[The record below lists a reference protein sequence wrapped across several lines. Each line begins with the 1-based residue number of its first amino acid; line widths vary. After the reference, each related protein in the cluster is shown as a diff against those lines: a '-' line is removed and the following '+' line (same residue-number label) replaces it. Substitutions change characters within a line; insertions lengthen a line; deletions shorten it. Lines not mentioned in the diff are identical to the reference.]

1 MEASAAAYGTI
12 YGVKRTTIYLTDAQK
27 QDLEA
32 LSARTARTESA
43 LIREGLDRILD
54 AHRVKRGK
62 PGALFALADPVLDD
76 PTRIDEALE
85 GFGED

>member
-1 MEASAAAYGTI
+1 MEAATAYGMM

-27 QDLEA
+27 RQLERLA
-32 LSARTARTESA
+32 GRMTRTESD
-43 LIREGLDRILD
+43 LIREGVDQVLD
-54 AHRVKRGK
+54 AYRVRRQK

-76 PTRIDEALE
+76 PARAEQALE